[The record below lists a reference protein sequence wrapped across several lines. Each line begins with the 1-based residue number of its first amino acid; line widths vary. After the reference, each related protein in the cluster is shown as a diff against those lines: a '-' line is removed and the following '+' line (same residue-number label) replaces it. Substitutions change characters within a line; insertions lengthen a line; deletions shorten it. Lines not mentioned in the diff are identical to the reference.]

1 MAVVYFAK
9 DLRHFRDVAIKI
21 FRREGNEPDEGSER
35 FLQEIKIAARLSHPN
50 ILPLHDSGDDHGLLY
65 YVMPYVPGES
75 LRQRLEREGAL
86 PLADALKKNTRLLN
100 RSGAEWTPYL
110 AYSNGCSL
118 GDDAGCEA
126 MKKETAR
133 PPSETRAASAAQVGP
148 LDAPAKEGPSDVE
161 GANLHMTGMNVDGIA
176 LDDVACKLQDP
187 NVGGILGG
195 IVLGAGFKSKKAA
208 LDGCSKGVTT
218 RTRVRWTG
226 QGGRMTNI
234 KAAGKDAATNRC
246 VERALTVGVQR
257 SKNCCKLP
265 RARWLGLA
273 KRLRGAK

>member
-1 MAVVYFAK
+1 MV
-9 DLRHFRDVAIKI
+9 
-21 FRREGNEPDEGSER
+21 
-35 FLQEIKIAARLSHPN
+35 
-50 ILPLHDSGDDHGLLY
+50 
-65 YVMPYVPGES
+65 
-75 LRQRLEREGAL
+75 
-86 PLADALKKNTRLLN
+86 LADALKKNTRLLN

-246 VERALTVGVQR
+246 VERALT
-257 SKNCCKLP
+257 
-265 RARWLGLA
+265 
-273 KRLRGAK
+273 GAVSTVSGSCAATVTHGGK